1 MDRRKDVE
9 DALLRDAVAEGGN
22 AFRRRAIQACAGVVK
37 TAPEFC
43 DAESA
48 KVALLGKV
56 SDRMMKRVIEILDA
70 DTAGTD
76 DARARTVQELMTV
89 TCIGHVA
96 ATRLVTKGVTSLDDL
111 ASRMDDPDLSLTAA
125 QKLCMRYRDDIAQR
139 IPRGEMIQH
148 AAALEECARSSGCE
162 AHVVGSYRR
171 NCESSGDIDV
181 LIIGDLDGFLSPLV
195 QSGYIVGT
203 IAHGSHKFNG
213 LVRLRGGERARR
225 LDVLKTCPE
234 ELPFALLHFT
244 GPGVYNVALRKVAM
258 AAGKRLSEKGWND
271 AAAPRPASEAD
282 ILRALG
288 VEYQVPQDRCGTLPL
303 MAARP

>member
-1 MDRRKDVE
+1 MDRRKDVA

-22 AFRRRAIQACAGVVK
+22 AFRRRAIQACASVVK
-37 TAPEFC
+37 TAPEFS
-43 DAESA
+43 DAEGA
-48 KVALLGKV
+48 KVALGGKV
-56 SDRMMKRVIEILDA
+56 SERMMKRVLEILEADA
-70 DTAGTD
+70 SAED
-76 DARARTVQELMTV
+76 DGSRIVQELMTV

-96 ATRLVTKGVTSLDDL
+96 ATRLAAKGVTSLEDL
-111 ASRMDDPDLSLTAA
+111 ASRMDDPELALTAA
-125 QKLCMRYRDDIAQR
+125 QKLCMTYREDIAQR
-139 IPRGEMIQH
+139 IPRGEMILH
-148 AAALEECARSSGCE
+148 AAALEESARKSGCD

-181 LIIGDLDGFLSPLV
+181 IIIGDLDAFLTPLV
-195 QSGYIVGT
+195 QSGYVVGT

-213 LVRLRGGERARR
+213 LVRLPGAERARR

-271 AAAPRPASEAD
+271 PSARAPGSEAD
-282 ILRALG
+282 ILRELG
-288 VEYQVPQDRCGTLPL
+288 VEYQVPQDRCETLPL